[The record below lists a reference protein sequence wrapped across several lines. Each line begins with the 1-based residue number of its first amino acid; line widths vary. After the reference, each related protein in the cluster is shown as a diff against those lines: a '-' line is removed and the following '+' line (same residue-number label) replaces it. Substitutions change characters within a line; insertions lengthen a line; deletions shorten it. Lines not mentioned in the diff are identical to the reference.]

1 MMKKYKIAVLIES
14 CLILI
19 LAAVLAVTFFSKEK
33 SEIHIEPEEE
43 TAETVETVEASI
55 YDSFTAR
62 EIEQMRYSKLAWFS
76 LTTDFDPS
84 QQPKTA
90 IGDELVIPYK
100 LTNMTDRE
108 LTVNI
113 MAGQDSYEQVA
124 SLVSKVT
131 DHPVATGDIHEYTFK
146 PHETL
151 VLNSRLKVSSE
162 ALVEG
167 GSYILCSFV
176 MVEVLNEEMN
186 QEIKELNSNYFGI
199 SMDKMYLYA
208 E

>member
-19 LAAVLAVTFFSKEK
+19 LAAALAVIFFSKEK

-43 TAETVETVEASI
+43 TVETSI

-167 GSYILCSFV
+167 GSYILCSSV
-176 MVEVLNEEMN
+176 MVEVLNEELYQN
-186 QEIKELNSNYFGI
+186 QEIKELNSSYFGI

>member
-19 LAAVLAVTFFSKEK
+19 LAAALAVTFFSKEK

-43 TAETVETVEASI
+43 TAETVETSI

-167 GSYILCSFV
+167 GSYILCSSV

-186 QEIKELNSNYFGI
+186 QEIKELNSSYFGI